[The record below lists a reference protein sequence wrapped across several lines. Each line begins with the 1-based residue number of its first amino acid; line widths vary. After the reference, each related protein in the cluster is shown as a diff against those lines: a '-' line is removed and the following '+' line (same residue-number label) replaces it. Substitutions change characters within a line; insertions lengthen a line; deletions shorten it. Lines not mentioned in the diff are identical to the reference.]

1 MEEYFDNMHEA
12 IKEFDKY
19 NKENAMPTAPNNAS
33 YYSHPD
39 MFQQAYFPIKPLTLQ
54 DIREVSTNYLRSV
67 IKYGTADPHV
77 IAMMQHELHE
87 RTRWR
92 KINA

>member
-1 MEEYFDNMHEA
+1 MHY
-12 IKEFDKY
+12 D
-19 NKENAMPTAPNNAS
+19 
-33 YYSHPD
+33 
-39 MFQQAYFPIKPLTLQ
+39 IKPLTLQ